1 VSPDVATAAHDM
13 PPTRD
18 HDEVTATRAIPTS
31 GLVRLRG
38 AAFEVV
44 AGPDRGHAIKMESPS
59 LTVGKGT
66 DVDVRLT
73 DPAISRRHLEFA
85 ATADGL
91 LVRDLGSR
99 NGTWLGGCRIAE
111 ATLVQDVTLSFGQ
124 TSMAVRLAEGQLDL
138 EVSPRTEFGGA
149 LGASIAMRHVFAML
163 EKAARASVTVLLEA
177 ESGCGKEV
185 LAYAL
190 HQESPRAEQPFVAVD
205 CASLPENLIES
216 ELFGHER
223 GAFTGAVAARAG
235 AFERA
240 NGGTIFLDEL
250 GELPLEQ
257 QAKLLRVLEK
267 REIRRVGGSKTIPID
282 VRVVAATNKRLAEAV
297 RRREFRE
304 DLYYRVSVIRV
315 VVPPLRDRRE
325 DIPALAQHFLE
336 RTRGE
341 KAEIPAD
348 LVQVLLAHPWPGNVR
363 ELRNV
368 VERWA
373 TFESARPEVLFGE
386 AIGTAG
392 QPAKAGVLGGIGD
405 LAGLPYHEAKRRVL
419 EAFDRAYFP
428 DVLRRVGGVV
438 AKAAELAQ
446 VPRPSFHR
454 MLSRA
459 RAAEGY
465 GDEDGGSGSERG

>member
-1 VSPDVATAAHDM
+1 MSENEDL
-13 PPTRD
+13 
-18 HDEVTATRAIPTS
+18 EVTATRAIPTS
-31 GLVRLRG
+31 GSIRLRG
-38 AAFEVV
+38 AGLEVV
-44 AGPDRGHAIKMESPS
+44 AGPDRGLAFKLEAPS
-59 LTVGKGT
+59 LTIGKGQ

-73 DPAISRRHLEFA
+73 DPAISRRHLELA
-85 ATADGL
+85 ASPDGL
-91 LVRDLGSR
+91 IVRDLGSR
-99 NGTWLGGCRIAE
+99 NGTWLGGCRIVE
-111 ATLVQDVTLSFGQ
+111 ATLIQDVTLSFGQ
-124 TSMAVRLAEGQLDL
+124 TSIAVRLADAAIDL
-138 EVSPRTEFGGA
+138 EVSDRHEFGGA
-149 LGASIAMRHVFAML
+149 LGASFAMRNVFALL
-163 EKAARASVTVLLEA
+163 EKAAKGNVTVLLEA

-190 HQESPRAEQPFVAVD
+190 HQESPRAEGPFVAVD

-223 GAFTGAVAARAG
+223 GAFTGAVNSRAG

-267 REIRRVGGSKTIPID
+267 REIRRVGGQRTIPID
-282 VRVVAATNKRLAEAV
+282 VRVIAATNRRLAEAV

-315 VVPPLRDRRE
+315 VVPPLRDRKE

-336 RTRGE
+336 RIRG
-341 KAEIPAD
+341 AQAQIPAD
-348 LVQVLLAHPWPGNVR
+348 LVQVLMAHPWPGNVR

-386 AIGTAG
+386 S
-392 QPAKAGVLGGIGD
+392 LGGATGQRKEGALGSLGD
-405 LAGLPYHEAKRRVL
+405 LASLPYHEAKRRVL
-419 EAFDRAYFP
+419 EAFDKAYFP

-459 RAAEGY
+459 RAAEGATTSTPP
-465 GDEDGGSGSERG
+465 DDDPASGS

>member
-1 VSPDVATAAHDM
+1 MAEHD
-13 PPTRD
+13 D
-18 HDEVTATRAIPTS
+18 ITATRAIPAT
-31 GLVRLRG
+31 GTIRLRG
-38 AAFEVV
+38 ATLDVV
-44 AGPDRGHAIKMESPS
+44 GGPDRGLSVKMESPT
-59 LTVGKGT
+59 LTIGKGPA
-66 DVDVRLT
+66 VDVRLT
-73 DPAISRRHLEFA
+73 DPGISRRHLELA

-99 NGTWLGGCRIAE
+99 NGTWLGGCRIHE
-111 ATLVQDVTLSFGQ
+111 ATLIQDVTLSFGQ
-124 TSMAVRLAEGQLDL
+124 TSMQLRLAEGALDL
-138 EVSPRTEFGGA
+138 ELSPRSEFGGA
-149 LGASIAMRHVFAML
+149 LGTSVAMRHVFAL
-163 EKAARASVTVLLEA
+163 LDKAAKSSVTVLLEA

-223 GAFTGAVAARAG
+223 GAFTGAIASRAG

-250 GELPLEQ
+250 GELPLDQ

-282 VRVVAATNKRLAEAV
+282 VRIVAATNRRLAEAV

-304 DLYYRVSVIRV
+304 DLYYRISVIRV

-336 RTRGE
+336 RIRGSG
-341 KAEIPAD
+341 AQVPAD
-348 LVQVLLAHPWPGNVR
+348 LAQVLLAHGWPGNVR

-373 TFESARPEVLFGE
+373 TFETARPEVLFGE
-386 AIGTAG
+386 AIHAPGSEN
-392 QPAKAGVLGGIGD
+392 KAGVLGGLGD
-405 LAGLPYHEAKRRVL
+405 LSSLPYHEAKRRVL

-428 DVLRRVGGVV
+428 SVLARTGGVV

-459 RAAEGY
+459 RAAEAG
-465 GDEDGGSGSERG
+465 GEGPASVSDDE

>member
-1 VSPDVATAAHDM
+1 M
-13 PPTRD
+13 PD
-18 HDEVTATRAIPTS
+18 HDDITATRAIPTT
-31 GLVRLRG
+31 GLIRLRG
-38 AAFEVV
+38 AVLEVV
-44 AGPDRGHAIKMESPS
+44 AGPDRGLSIKMESPT
-59 LTVGKGT
+59 LTIGKGN

-73 DPAISRRHLEFA
+73 DPAISRRHLEVA

-111 ATLVQDVTLSFGQ
+111 ATLIQDVTLSFGQ
-124 TSMAVRLAEGQLDL
+124 TSMAVRLADGALDL
-138 EVSPRTEFGGA
+138 EVADRNEFGGA
-149 LGASIAMRHVFAML
+149 LGASIAMRHVFALL
-163 EKAARASVTVLLEA
+163 ERAAKSNVTVLLEA

-190 HQESPRAEQPFVAVD
+190 HTESARKEEPFVAVD

-223 GAFTGAVAARAG
+223 GAFTGAVASRAG

-240 NGGTIFLDEL
+240 HNGTIFLDEL
-250 GELPLEQ
+250 GELPMEQ

-282 VRVVAATNKRLAEAV
+282 VRVIAATNRRLAEAV

-304 DLYYRVSVIRV
+304 DLYYRISVIRV
-315 VVPPLRDRRE
+315 VVPPLRDRKE
-325 DIPALAQHFLE
+325 DIPALAQHFL
-336 RTRGE
+336 TRIRG
-341 KAEIPAD
+341 ADAQVPAD

-386 AIGTAG
+386 SISGAG
-392 QPAKAGVLGGIGD
+392 GAAKQGVLGGIGD
-405 LAGLPYHEAKRRVL
+405 LANLPYHEAKRRVL

-428 DVLRRVGGVV
+428 DVLKRVGGVV

-459 RAAEGY
+459 RAAEA
-465 GDEDGGSGSERG
+465 GGSGGPSSQDDE

>member
-1 VSPDVATAAHDM
+1 LSHD
-13 PPTRD
+13 D
-18 HDEVTATRAIPTS
+18 DITATRAIPAT

-38 AAFEVV
+38 AVLEVV
-44 AGPDRGHAIKMESPS
+44 GGPDRGLSIKMEAPT
-59 LTVGKGT
+59 LTFGKGT

-73 DPAISRRHLEFA
+73 DPAISRRHLEVA

-111 ATLVQDVTLSFGQ
+111 ATLIQDVTLSFGQ
-124 TSMAVRLAEGQLDL
+124 TSMAVRLAEGAMDL
-138 EVSPRTEFGGA
+138 EVSDQSEFGGA
-149 LGASIAMRHVFAML
+149 LGASVAMRHVFALL
-163 EKAARASVTVLLEA
+163 EKAAKSNVTVLLEA

-190 HQESPRAEQPFVAVD
+190 HSESPRAEAPFVAVD

-223 GAFTGAVAARAG
+223 GAFTGAVQSRAG

-282 VRVVAATNKRLAEAV
+282 VRVIAATNRRLAEAV

-304 DLYYRVSVIRV
+304 DLYYRISVIRV
-315 VVPPLRDRRE
+315 TVPPLRDRRE

-336 RTRGE
+336 RIRG
-341 KAEIPAD
+341 AGAQVPAD

-386 AIGTAG
+386 SIGG
-392 QPAKAGVLGGIGD
+392 PGGGPKQGVLGGIGD
-405 LAGLPYHEAKRRVL
+405 LASLPYHEAKRRVL

-428 DVLRRVGGVV
+428 DVLQRVGGVV

-454 MLSRA
+454 MLARA
-459 RAAEGY
+459 RAAEGAAN
-465 GDEDGGSGSERG
+465 EDDNS

>member
-1 VSPDVATAAHDM
+1 VAEHD
-13 PPTRD
+13 D
-18 HDEVTATRAIPTS
+18 ITATRAIPTTS
-31 GLVRLRG
+31 TIRLRG
-38 AAFEVV
+38 ATLEVV
-44 AGPDRGHAIKMESPS
+44 AGPDRGLQIKMESPS
-59 LTVGKGT
+59 LTIGKGN

-73 DPAISRRHLEFA
+73 DPAISRRHLEVA

-111 ATLVQDVTLSFGQ
+111 ATLIQDVTLSFGQ
-124 TSMAVRLAEGQLDL
+124 TSIAVRLAEGALDL

-149 LGASIAMRHVFAML
+149 LGTSVAMRHVFAL
-163 EKAARASVTVLLEA
+163 LDRAAKANVTVLFEA

-190 HQESPRAEQPFVAVD
+190 HQESQRAEGPFVAVD

-223 GAFTGAVAARAG
+223 GAFTGAVASRAG

-240 NGGTIFLDEL
+240 SGGTIFLDEL

-282 VRVVAATNKRLAEAV
+282 VRVVAATNRRLAEAV

-304 DLYYRVSVIRV
+304 DLYYRISVIRV
-315 VVPPLRDRRE
+315 VIPPLRDRRE

-336 RTRGE
+336 RIRGGG
-341 KAEIPAD
+341 AQVPAD

-386 AIGTAG
+386 SINAPGG
-392 QPAKAGVLGGIGD
+392 PKQGVLGALGD
-405 LAGLPYHEAKRRVL
+405 LASLPYHEAKRRVL

-428 DVLRRVGGVV
+428 DVLARTGGVV

-459 RAAEGY
+459 RAAEGAS
-465 GDEDGGSGSERG
+465 GPHSGTDDE

>member
-1 VSPDVATAAHDM
+1 
-13 PPTRD
+13 
-18 HDEVTATRAIPTS
+18 
-31 GLVRLRG
+31 
-38 AAFEVV
+38 
-44 AGPDRGHAIKMESPS
+44 
-59 LTVGKGT
+59 
-66 DVDVRLT
+66 
-73 DPAISRRHLEFA
+73 
-85 ATADGL
+85 
-91 LVRDLGSR
+91 
-99 NGTWLGGCRIAE
+99 
-111 ATLVQDVTLSFGQ
+111 VTLSFGQ
-124 TSMAVRLAEGQLDL
+124 TSIAVRLAEGALDL

-149 LGASIAMRHVFAML
+149 LGTSVAMRHVFAL
-163 EKAARASVTVLLEA
+163 LDRAAKAAVTVLFEA

-190 HQESPRAEQPFVAVD
+190 HQESQRAEGPFVAVD

-223 GAFTGAVAARAG
+223 GAFTGAVASRAG

-240 NGGTIFLDEL
+240 TGGTIFLDEL

-282 VRVVAATNKRLAEAV
+282 VRVVAATNRRLAEAV

-304 DLYYRVSVIRV
+304 DLYYRISVIRV
-315 VVPPLRDRRE
+315 VIPPLRDRRE
-325 DIPALAQHFLE
+325 DIPALAQYFLE
-336 RTRGE
+336 RIRG
-341 KAEIPAD
+341 ADAQVPAD

-386 AIGTAG
+386 SINAPGG
-392 QPAKAGVLGGIGD
+392 PKQGVLGALGD
-405 LAGLPYHEAKRRVL
+405 LASLPYHEAKRRVL

-428 DVLRRVGGVV
+428 DVLARTGGVV

-459 RAAEGY
+459 RAAEGASSPNS
-465 GDEDGGSGSERG
+465 GNDDE

>member
-1 VSPDVATAAHDM
+1 MSDND
-13 PPTRD
+13 D
-18 HDEVTATRAIPTS
+18 ITATRAIPTS
-31 GLVRLRG
+31 GLIRLRG
-38 AAFEVV
+38 AVLEVV
-44 AGPDRGHAIKMESPS
+44 AGPDRGFSTKMESPA
-59 LTVGKGT
+59 LTIGKGN
-66 DVDVRLT
+66 DVDIRLT
-73 DPAISRRHLEFA
+73 DPAISRRHLEVA

-111 ATLVQDVTLSFGQ
+111 ATLIQDVTLSFGQ
-124 TSMAVRLAEGQLDL
+124 TSMAVRLADGALDL
-138 EVSPRTEFGGA
+138 EVVDRSDFGGA
-149 LGASIAMRHVFAML
+149 LGASIAMRHVFALL
-163 EKAARASVTVLLEA
+163 ERAAKSNVTVLLEA

-190 HQESPRAEQPFVAVD
+190 HTESTRRDEPFVAVD

-223 GAFTGAVAARAG
+223 GAFTGAIASRAG

-240 NGGTIFLDEL
+240 HNGTIFLDEL
-250 GELPLEQ
+250 GELPMEQ

-282 VRVVAATNKRLAEAV
+282 VRVIAATNRRLAEAV

-304 DLYYRVSVIRV
+304 DLYYRISVIRV
-315 VVPPLRDRRE
+315 VVPPLRDRKE
-325 DIPALAQHFLE
+325 DIPALAQHFLS
-336 RTRGE
+336 RIRG
-341 KAEIPAD
+341 ADAQVPAD

-386 AIGTAG
+386 SINGPSGTAK
-392 QPAKAGVLGGIGD
+392 QGVLGGIGD
-405 LAGLPYHEAKRRVL
+405 LASLPYHEAKRRVL

-428 DVLRRVGGVV
+428 DVLKRVGGVV

-459 RAAEGY
+459 RAAEAGAPPS
-465 GDEDGGSGSERG
+465 EDD

>member
-1 VSPDVATAAHDM
+1 LSHD
-13 PPTRD
+13 D
-18 HDEVTATRAIPTS
+18 DITATRAIPAT

-38 AAFEVV
+38 ALLEIVG
-44 AGPDRGHAIKMESPS
+44 GPDRGLHIKMEGPT
-59 LTVGKGT
+59 LTFGKGT

-73 DPAISRRHLEFA
+73 DPAISRRHLEVA

-111 ATLVQDVTLSFGQ
+111 ATLIQDVTLSFGQ
-124 TSMAVRLAEGQLDL
+124 TSMAVRLAEGAMDL
-138 EVSPRTEFGGA
+138 EVSDRAEFGGA
-149 LGASIAMRHVFAML
+149 LGASVAMRHVFALL
-163 EKAARASVTVLLEA
+163 EKAAKSNVTVLLEA

-190 HQESPRAEQPFVAVD
+190 HSESPRAEAPFVAVD

-223 GAFTGAVAARAG
+223 GAFTGAVQSRAG

-282 VRVVAATNKRLAEAV
+282 VRVIAATNRRLAEAV

-304 DLYYRVSVIRV
+304 DLYYRISVIRV
-315 VVPPLRDRRE
+315 TVPPLRDRRE

-336 RTRGE
+336 RLRG
-341 KAEIPAD
+341 AGAQVPAD

-386 AIGTAG
+386 AIGG
-392 QPAKAGVLGGIGD
+392 PGGGPKQGVLGGIGD
-405 LAGLPYHEAKRRVL
+405 LASLPYHEAKRRVL

-428 DVLRRVGGVV
+428 DVLQRVGGVV

-454 MLSRA
+454 MLARA
-459 RAAEGY
+459 RAAEGAAN
-465 GDEDGGSGSERG
+465 EDDNS